1 MRTIVASSLAETLN
15 NLNEALFFK
24 RDLTRTERL
33 TAARWIA
40 ERQGKPG
47 SYAGM
52 FAPTGRDF
60 KKGIKV
66 FTGEAV
72 RSNAATG
79 HILGEEACRV
89 LMLLDVPDPIVK
101 AALARARQGMLKRLR
116 ETENRN
122 KVHGMYCCGICSAA
136 YWRNITAGGLDR
148 GEARLTAGMKHLK
161 AHRLGNGQWRR
172 FPFFYTLLALS
183 EIDLKSAIAE
193 INYAAPVC
201 KRYLK
206 RRSSPSP
213 FSRRR
218 RLLAERILATC

>member
-1 MRTIVASSLAETLN
+1 MRTIVAGSLAETLN
-15 NLNEALFFK
+15 NLNETFFFK
-24 RDLTRTERL
+24 RDPTRAER
-33 TAARWIA
+33 TAAARWIA

-52 FAPTGRDF
+52 FAPTDRDF
-60 KKGIKV
+60 EKGIKV

-72 RSNAATG
+72 HTNAATG

-89 LMLLDVPDPIVK
+89 LMLLDVPDPTVK

-116 ETENRN
+116 ETENRS
-122 KVHGMYCCGICSAA
+122 KVHGMYCCGICSPA

-148 GEARLTAGMKHLK
+148 GEARLAAGMKQLK
-161 AHRLGNGQWRR
+161 AHRLGNGHWRR

-183 EIDLKSAIAE
+183 EIDLKSATAE
-193 INYAAPVC
+193 INYAASVC
-201 KRYLK
+201 ERYLK
-206 RRSSPSP
+206 HRSGPSP

-218 RLLAERILATC
+218 RLLAERVLATC